1 MIKVGDR
8 VAPFEN
14 MGLTGTVVGMYQ
26 QKSKQWMV
34 GGAMQAIFIVKVKL
48 DHDGT
53 EIELRADKLMR
64 VE

>member
-14 MGLTGTVVGMYQ
+14 MGLTGTVISMYQ
-26 QKSKQWMV
+26 QKSNQWMV
-34 GGAMQAIFIVKVKL
+34 GGAMQAIFIIKVRL
-48 DHDGT
+48 DKDGT

-64 VE
+64 VD

>member
-8 VAPFEN
+8 VAPFDN
-14 MGLTGTVVGMYQ
+14 MGQTGTVVGMYQ
-26 QKSKQWMV
+26 QKSNQWMV
-34 GGAMQAIFIVKVKL
+34 GGAMQAIFIIKVRL

-64 VE
+64 VD

>member
-26 QKSKQWMV
+26 QKSNQWMV

-48 DHDGT
+48 DRDGT

-64 VE
+64 IE